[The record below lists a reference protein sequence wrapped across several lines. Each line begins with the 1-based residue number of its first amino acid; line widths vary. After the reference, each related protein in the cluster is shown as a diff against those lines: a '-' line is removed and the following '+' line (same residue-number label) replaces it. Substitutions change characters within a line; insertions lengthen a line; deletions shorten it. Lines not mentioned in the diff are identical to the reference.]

1 MSEIFFLYF
10 LCKGFFCAYTR
21 VKRTSGESFERV
33 QGERRER
40 KFLRATNI
48 TLDVLLL
55 IVFSQKATC

>member
-1 MSEIFFLYF
+1 
-10 LCKGFFCAYTR
+10 
-21 VKRTSGESFERV
+21 VKRTSGESFERE